1 MLTVDLKI
9 VEDAH
14 PPENQ
19 ATESNWEPQSVVSY
33 ERENMQRTGHGER
46 ETGVRGREAFTRHV
60 DEVSGE
66 ACSEQSTK
74 EVNPQ
79 ADPSAAGSNQVRS
92 HDAPAAEAI

>member
-19 ATESNWEPQSVVSY
+19 ATESNWEPKSVVSY
-33 ERENMQRTGHGER
+33 KRENMQRTGHGER

-79 ADPSAAGSNQVRS
+79 ADPSAAGSAQARS
-92 HDAPAAEAI
+92 SVCIAEAT